1 MKEIIEKWTSLN
13 SFKGSALS
21 KNRESE
27 KIIWEIIFT
36 KDISHKGLLTKI
48 HKNLLKFNN
57 RKMDNLLKKWAK
69 DMNSHLVKEDTHTD
83 SK

>member
-1 MKEIIEKWTSLN
+1 MVGGNL
-13 SFKGSALS
+13 A
-21 KNRESE
+21 
-27 KIIWEIIFT
+27 
-36 KDISHKGLLTKI
+36 KDVSDKGLLTKM